1 MSGGAR
7 TVRSHWKPMNPRPK
21 KLRLLRWLPM
31 RLVLTTAPA
40 ADRALYLSFD
50 DGPHPDYTP
59 RLLDLLAA
67 HDARASFFLLGEEA
81 ERHPRIV
88 ERMVAEGHLLGNHS
102 WNHPNFTRIDWRE
115 QLAQIEATD
124 RVLERHDGRSDHL
137 FRPPSGH
144 FTASLVLRFALR
156 KRGIAY
162 WSYDSLD
169 YQRRPAEALVG
180 MLRADPPR
188 AGDVVLMHDDS
199 EATHQ
204 ALHRMLPEWRA
215 AGFALRV
222 LPQRAAA

>member
-1 MSGGAR
+1 
-7 TVRSHWKPMNPRPK
+7 MNPRPK

-31 RLVLTTAPA
+31 RLVLTTAPS

-67 HDARASFFLLGEEA
+67 HDARASFFLLGEEV
-81 ERHPRIV
+81 ERHPDIV
-88 ERMVAEGHLLGNHS
+88 ERIVAEGHLLGNHS

-124 RVLERHDGRSDHL
+124 RVLERFDGRSEHV

-144 FTASLVLRFALR
+144 FTPSLVARFALR

-169 YQRRPAEALVG
+169 YQHRPTEALVG
-180 MLRADPPR
+180 TLRADPPR
-188 AGDVVLMHDDS
+188 AGDVVLMHDDNH
-199 EATHQ
+199 ATLQ
-204 ALHRMLPEWRA
+204 ALERLLPEWRA
-215 AGFALRV
+215 AGFALRA

>member
-1 MSGGAR
+1 
-7 TVRSHWKPMNPRPK
+7 
-21 KLRLLRWLPM
+21 
-31 RLVLTTAPA
+31 
-40 ADRALYLSFD
+40 
-50 DGPHPDYTP
+50 
-59 RLLDLLAA
+59 
-67 HDARASFFLLGEEA
+67 
-81 ERHPRIV
+81 
-88 ERMVAEGHLLGNHS
+88 LLGNHS